1 MINSENAKILLVDDE
16 KENIKIVTKIL
27 RKNNYDVVTASNGEE
42 ALILAEKEKPD
53 LILLDINMP
62 KLNGIQVAKILKKN
76 EQLKN
81 IPIIFLSGN
90 DTASDIVKGF
100 EAGGVDYV
108 LKPFKIRE
116 LIARISTHIKLK
128 RALLQIVNSQKKW
141 KAIALEKDIFEN
153 LFYQSKHGVAVINL
167 DKKITHVNQT
177 LLEMLGYQ
185 KEDLIGKDISVLIK
199 KNVNSE
205 IMYDKIWKDVSNP
218 QKEVWTG
225 ELKIK
230 KFDNTETTMLLTIDT
245 LRSPEGE
252 VIGYSGTYID
262 TDELN
267 RLKKIKHEL
276 EKQKIYKE
284 KLNQIIIGL
293 CAASEYSDETTGKHV
308 LRVNKYSEFIA
319 RKLGLDEKFCSTIG
333 MVAALHDIGKV
344 AIQSLIQYKGKYTPE
359 QRKEMQKHTVYGADI
374 IKKFS
379 TNQEYEFVMAKNIAL
394 HHHQSY
400 DGSGYPEVEI
410 NGEYRPLKGEEIPL
424 EALIVSMADIYDALR
439 SRRSYKNSMN
449 HEKVYEIMAK
459 DDRTG
464 VTGEEK
470 FGKKLWQLFEKYHK
484 EFSRIYEENS
494 DN

>member
-1 MINSENAKILLVDDE
+1 MINSDNAKILIADDE
-16 KENIKIVTKIL
+16 KVNIRLLRKIL
-27 RKNNYDVVTASNGEE
+27 KRNNFDVISALNGEE
-42 ALILAEKEKPD
+42 ALKLAKKERPD

-62 KLNGIQVAKILKKN
+62 KLNGIEVARKLKQDEN
-76 EQLKN
+76 LKD

-90 DTASDIVKGF
+90 DTSTDIVKGF

-108 LKPFKIRE
+108 LKPFSIKE

-141 KAIALEKDIFEN
+141 KAIALERDIFEN

-167 DKKITHVNQT
+167 EKKITHVNQT
-177 LLEMLGYQ
+177 LLEMLGYG
-185 KEDLIGKDISVLIK
+185 KKDLIGKDISVLIK
-199 KNVNSE
+199 KSLDSE
-205 IMYDKIWKDVSNP
+205 TIYENIWKDVKNP
-218 QKEVWTG
+218 KKGVWTG
-225 ELKIK
+225 ELRIK
-230 KFDNTETTMLLTIDT
+230 KFDNSESTMLLTIDS
-245 LRSPEGE
+245 LRSLDGKI
-252 VIGYSGTYID
+252 IGYAGTYID
-262 TDELN
+262 TEELN

-379 TNQEYEFVMAKNIAL
+379 TNQEYEFVMARNIAL

-410 NGEYRPLKGEEIPL
+410 NGETRPLKGDEIPL

-439 SRRSYKNSMN
+439 SKRSYKSSMT
-449 HEKVYEIMAK
+449 HQKVYEIMAK

-464 VTGEEK
+464 VTGEQR
-470 FGKKLWQLFEKYHK
+470 FGKKLWELFEKYHE

-494 DN
+494 D